1 MEVDLVACAGT
12 ASEVVEAHAW
22 ASYECR
28 RSASTG
34 GTCKKRTRLSILLG
48 HISNRMRKQFTKIL
62 RTAPKKTSLKILSY
76 KNKTQPQNYNYSRVM
91 GKYFFY
97 RRDMAQ
103 NHVCTVCP

>member
-34 GTCKKRTRLSILLG
+34 GTCKKRTRLSILQQNAQTIYQNLE
-48 HISNRMRKQFTKIL
+48 NATKKKPYFDNPFLQKQDSASEL
-62 RTAPKKTSLKILSY
+62 
-76 KNKTQPQNYNYSRVM
+76 
-91 GKYFFY
+91 
-97 RRDMAQ
+97 
-103 NHVCTVCP
+103 

>member
-62 RTAPKKTSLKILSY
+62 RTALKKTIFNNPFLQKQDIGLRII
-76 KNKTQPQNYNYSRVM
+76 TT
-91 GKYFFY
+91 
-97 RRDMAQ
+97 
-103 NHVCTVCP
+103 H